1 MIKNPV
7 ATPLNTSIEFTVF
20 PANGIDTNIKGIYNI
35 GIYTL
40 PKITFNPLSYTWKNI
55 NGNEAKISAPG
66 LNHPGMILKSSI
78 IPIMKAIL
86 VVSNIPIISIFSVM
100 KNNINSPIRILN
112 NNIGPPG
119 LGTLGLFGL
128 WLSFTTLPLSFRKIM
143 NLGIMV
149 KLIRNAMMDAI
160 TVPNT
165 NPSRWG
171 KNNYS
176 TVGYLYIYMILV

>member
-20 PANGIDTNIKGIYNI
+20 PANGIDISIKGIYNI

-40 PKITFNPLSYTWKNI
+40 PKITFNSLSYIWKNI
-55 NGNEAKISAPG
+55 NGMEAKISAPG

-86 VVSNIPIISIFSVM
+86 VVSNIPIISIFPVM

-112 NNIGPPG
+112 NNIGPAG

-128 WLSFTTLPLSFRKIM
+128 WLSFTTFPLSFRKVM
-143 NLGIMV
+143 NLGIKV
-149 KLIRNAMMDAI
+149 KFIRNAIMDAI
-160 TVPNT
+160 MVPTT
-165 NPSRWG
+165 NSSR
-171 KNNYS
+171 
-176 TVGYLYIYMILV
+176 